1 MERMG
6 RCRFFMIAFSIY
18 WVLTY
23 FMVMS
28 YYHSESAQLPTDIKQ
43 DILDAKEN
51 EKQLKSMLSHQMHS
65 MRSFSS
71 NVPERNKKPIIDRGG
86 EGNKVDILKQARN
99 YPKTFSIMSKMPSP
113 PELTVP
119 LHSFHINK
127 PQLMQPSSSSSS
139 SSSLLLDIRAS
150 KMRNSMRSLISDM
163 ACFKLNDETGI
174 NHCLP
179 DYLLIGF
186 PKCGSSSM
194 WRYLK
199 QHPQVCVR
207 VCSSIR
213 FCVYMCVLRLSFL
226 FVYHIIIFY
235 QPNINI

>member
-1 MERMG
+1 MLNKAKNNMERMG
-6 RCRFFMIAFSIY
+6 RCRFFMIAFSMY

-28 YYHSESAQLPTDIKQ
+28 YYHSESAQLPTDIKK

-71 NVPERNKKPIIDRGG
+71 NVPERNKKPIIDHGR
-86 EGNKVDILKQARN
+86 EGDKVDILKQARN
-99 YPKTFSIMSKMPSP
+99 NPKAFSGMTKMPSP

-119 LHSFHINK
+119 SHSFHINK
-127 PQLMQPSSSSSS
+127 PQLMKPSLSTPSSSP
-139 SSSLLLDIRAS
+139 SSLLLLLDIGAS
-150 KMRNSMRSLISDM
+150 KMRNSMRSLTSDM

-199 QHPQVCVR
+199 QHPQVCV
-207 VCSSIR
+207 
-213 FCVYMCVLRLSFL
+213 YMCV
-226 FVYHIIIFY
+226 
-235 QPNINI
+235 